1 MPLAIECV
9 PDVVAHVLA
18 AAAMIKHQSQ
28 RGELLSDVGQKE
40 QKIKQRLFSQRV
52 LTNSASGNNC
62 ENRLT
67 VKQHL
72 AVFFDVVGVSVPHV
86 HAKDR
91 ELGEQSGFTRSSIE
105 FPSVRETRQ
114 KADLCWAKIFVV

>member
-1 MPLAIECV
+1 MPLRFECV
-9 PDVVAHVLA
+9 PDVVPHVLA
-18 AAAMIKHQSQ
+18 
-28 RGELLSDVGQKE
+28 L
-40 QKIKQRLFSQRV
+40 
-52 LTNSASGNNC
+52 GNNC

-72 AVFFDVVGVSVPHV
+72 AVFFDLVGVFVPHV

-91 ELGEQSGFTRSSIE
+91 ELGEQSGFTRSSIK

-114 KADLCWAKIFVV
+114 KVDLCWAKIFFV